1 MRTTVDIDNELMA
14 EAMRLLGTKTK
25 KETIR
30 LALEALIRDRRRELL
45 RGKLANTDLS
55 FDLEELERLREAG

>member
-1 MRTTVDIDNELMA
+1 MRTTVDIDPELVA

-25 KETIR
+25 KEAIR

-55 FDLEELERLREAG
+55 FDLEGLERLRETG

>member
-1 MRTTVDIDNELMA
+1 MRTTVDIDPELVA

-55 FDLEELERLREAG
+55 FDLEGLERLRETS

>member
-1 MRTTVDIDNELMA
+1 MRTTVDIDPELVA

-55 FDLEELERLREAG
+55 FDLEELERLRETG